1 MTLYY
6 IKLLYVIKKDINP
19 DKDITKKINI
29 KSLLQYVNLKENIIM
44 NDGDNVYIEKA
55 GIW

>member
-29 KSLLQYVNLKENIIM
+29 KSLLQYVNLKENIII